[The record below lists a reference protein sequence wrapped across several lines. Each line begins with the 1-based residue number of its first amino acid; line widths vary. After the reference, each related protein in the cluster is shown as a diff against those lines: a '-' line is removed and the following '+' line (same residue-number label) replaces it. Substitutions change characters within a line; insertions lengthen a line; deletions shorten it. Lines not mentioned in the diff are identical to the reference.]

1 MSGLE
6 AVKYIN
12 DLIIDLYKCTST
24 SSAFASLINALLG
37 SIGVLA
43 VFTEEKPNFF
53 KISATY
59 LSWMMKIPSSF
70 CFTYNPKKKVSNDL
84 LFRMVF
90 VHSCCGNRVSN
101 QDVGIERLLSAVEVS
116 VAGYGFYCW
125 DKVLAEYITNME
137 KAEKERD
144 ELKLTLEKLQ
154 NSLKS
159 LNTLLDSQVSDK
171 SKAGLG
177 YKELIPKSFVKS
189 SKLLEKQ
196 DNRSYKGYHEVPLP
210 LTGNYMPPK
219 QLIPKSFV
227 KSSELLEKQDNR
239 SDKGYHEVPL
249 PLTGNYMPPK
259 RNLRLIDEH
268 FESEYVDVSNVS
280 SSAVMTV
287 KTADAN
293 HKGMVSKEEPKPVKK
308 NSFSPPIIKD

>member
-1 MSGLE
+1 
-6 AVKYIN
+6 
-12 DLIIDLYKCTST
+12 
-24 SSAFASLINALLG
+24 
-37 SIGVLA
+37 
-43 VFTEEKPNFF
+43 
-53 KISATY
+53 
-59 LSWMMKIPSSF
+59 
-70 CFTYNPKKKVSNDL
+70 
-84 LFRMVF
+84 
-90 VHSCCGNRVSN
+90 
-101 QDVGIERLLSAVEVS
+101 
-116 VAGYGFYCW
+116 
-125 DKVLAEYITNME
+125 ME

-177 YKELIPKSFVKS
+177 YKE
-189 SKLLEKQ
+189 
-196 DNRSYKGYHEVPLP
+196 
-210 LTGNYMPPK
+210 
-219 QLIPKSFV
+219 LIPKSFV